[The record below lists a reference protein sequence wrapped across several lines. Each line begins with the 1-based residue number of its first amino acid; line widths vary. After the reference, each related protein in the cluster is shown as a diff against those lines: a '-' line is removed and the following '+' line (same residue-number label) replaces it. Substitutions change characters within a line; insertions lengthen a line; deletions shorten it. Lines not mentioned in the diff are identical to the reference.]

1 MTAAKVR
8 GGAAGNMPLRMHD
21 TLTHVRG
28 VVQRQ
33 QPLGAVVAEQRLV
46 PQVGALLR
54 EQNLRLAPRLPTV
67 LRSDHL
73 RESPPLKQREGFRG
87 VLTTSALIICVE
99 RRIDSSA
106 VLRQAKGGRGAK
118 TLRHAWN
125 FPFWEEC
132 MRRMV
137 PFRGSQSHA
146 GFCSD
151 LSSFEIATSCCME
164 TEQGRPREEKGGFGG
179 RLRACGG
186 Q

>member
-8 GGAAGNMPLRMHD
+8 GGADSGNTPLRMHD

-54 EQNLRLAPRLPTV
+54 EQNLRLAPRFPTV

-73 RESPPLKQREGFRG
+73 RESPTLKQRRGFRG
-87 VLTTSALIICVE
+87 VLTTSAWIICVE

-106 VLRQAKGGRGAK
+106 AGQRGARGK
-118 TLRHAWN
+118 DPPTCLEL
-125 FPFWEEC
+125 PFLGGVHEEDGA
-132 MRRMV
+132 V
-137 PFRGSQSHA
+137 PGIPEPCRVLQ
-146 GFCSD
+146 
-151 LSSFEIATSCCME
+151 
-164 TEQGRPREEKGGFGG
+164 
-179 RLRACGG
+179 
-186 Q
+186 